1 METRSLL
8 LDRINEYQ
16 KTAIVSDSIINGSR
30 LYVTPE
36 GNSYP
41 SVTTVLSAME
51 DHSWLDAWRE
61 RVGVEEAAR
70 ITKQSAERGTSM
82 HALIENRF
90 RGEPID
96 QSAVGYSLY
105 RQLKIYLQNI
115 DPIGLELPLWSDI
128 LRIAGRTDCA
138 GIYGT
143 HGICIIDYKSSRR
156 EKRADE
162 IEGYFLQTALY
173 AAMLSE
179 RLNIHAKK
187 IVILIGVDGGFP
199 QEFVRH
205 TKEYLPKAISIVKMY
220 HKLNSFL

>member
-36 GNSYP
+36 GDTYP

-51 DHSWLDAWRE
+51 DHSWLEEWHK
-61 RVGVEEAAR
+61 RVGIEEANR
-70 ITKQSAERGTSM
+70 ITKYSAERGTSM

-96 QSAVGYSLY
+96 QSAIGYSLY

-115 DPIGLELPLWSDI
+115 EPLGLELPLWSDR
-128 LRIAGRTDCA
+128 LRIAGRADCV
-138 GIYGT
+138 GWYKGVLST
-143 HGICIIDYKSSRR
+143 IDFKSSRS
-156 EKRADE
+156 EKNASQ
-162 IEGYFLQTALY
+162 ITNYFHQSTIY
-173 AAMLSE
+173 SMMLLE
-179 RLNIHAKK
+179 RLGIAAKQ

-199 QEFVRH
+199 L
-205 TKEYLPKAISIVKMY
+205 EYKRDAKSYIKSCLDVIDAY
-220 HKLNSFL
+220 HRKFN

>member
-1 METRSLL
+1 METRNLL
-8 LDRINEYQ
+8 LDKINEYQ

-115 DPIGLELPLWSDI
+115 EPLGLELPLWSDK
-128 LRIAGRTDCA
+128 LRIAGRTDCV
-138 GIYGT
+138 GYYKGVLS
-143 HGICIIDYKSSRR
+143 IIDYKSSRS
-156 EKRADE
+156 EKNASQ
-162 IEGYFLQTALY
+162 ITNYFNQSTIY
-173 AAMLSE
+173 SMMLLE
-179 RLNIHAKK
+179 RLGIAAKQ

-199 QEFVRH
+199 QEYRRDAKTYIKNCLDIIHAFH
-205 TKEYLPKAISIVKMY
+205 S
-220 HKLNSFL
+220 KLN